1 MRLLNSAE
9 VWEKA
14 YQAFQQ
20 VNFSAWDS
28 STIKQS
34 LIDYLKL
41 YHSEDFNDFIESS
54 ELIAYVELFAYVGE
68 LFAYR
73 LDLDAHENFIT
84 TAERKESILR
94 LAKLLSYN
102 ASRNIPARG
111 LVKVM
116 SIATTEVVFD
126 SNGNNLANKII
137 YWNDTNNINW
147 KEQFI
152 LVMNRIF
159 EQNFGTVLPSDR
171 VQVQDVV
178 FELYGLN
185 NQPLT
190 NQVIPYNITVS
201 GTQYPME
208 LVSAELDENGPLEK
222 RPQLNQIVN
231 LLYLNDGLGD
241 SSDNTGFFFFSKQ
254 GSLQRTVTSF
264 DGVTPNQTF
273 DILIENSNQT
283 DVWVNNI
290 DPTTGVILTDTT
302 SGNTVISGEW
312 EQVDVESGQNIL
324 FNTNSN
330 RNKYEI
336 ETLDSDQFRLLFGD
350 GNFSSIPS
358 GTFEIWTRTSANID
372 LVIPVSSIQNV
383 SSSIFY
389 LDSQTKQQTFT
400 FTFSLTDV
408 IQNAAPSEDIEHI
421 RRVAP
426 SYYYTQDRMVNGRD
440 YNEFMLQ
447 DNTILKLRAIN
458 RTFAGDSRYIAWHD
472 PTTSYDN
479 VKMYGSDLAIYFKTT
494 QNFLNISNST
504 LPSIDGGANISRIN
518 ALIDNYLQ
526 PLLSN
531 SDIVIKELLG
541 GVVPANLR
549 KQFTNA
555 EILNIEAALT
565 NVINSAPSVFFIT
578 YYPVEDVWLV
588 TTSQPD
594 DVWLVVTAY
603 ANGDF
608 SIIYNGK
615 YIVAHSDD
623 MKFWITNNAEKVL
636 NYDTLNN
643 DLDTISLL
651 QANIGT
657 SGILTQNYKFLVLK
671 QDTIDSGPDAGT
683 DSVNDVVVIPADTDN
698 NGLPDNVTLDY
709 LINPATDFVYFNRT
723 IGDNGGLSQ
732 WTLQPSN
739 TDTIIAYEADLEANT
754 GLWKREIGKYNLNFL
769 WLHSTPNYHLIDPSP
784 SNVIDT
790 YVVTRGYY
798 MNLNQW
804 LNGLLDIRPSAPTPF
819 ELRNDYNYLINN
831 KMISD
836 TIVLHSAKIKIII
849 GQYASSELKAVITVV
864 KSATSTMTNNQIKTN
879 IVALVNQ
886 FFDINLWEFGE
897 TFYFTELGTY
907 IQTKLPLDISSVVL
921 VPVSQANIFGDLF
934 QVYAGEDEIIQP
946 SISVNDIQIVESLDP
961 RTFRQV

>member
-111 LVKVM
+111 LVKIM

-126 SNGNNLANKII
+126 SSGNNLANKII

-147 KEQFI
+147 KEQFV
-152 LVMNRIF
+152 LVLNRIF

-208 LVSAELDENGPLEK
+208 LVSAELNADGPLEK
-222 RPQLNQIVN
+222 RPQLNQVINV
-231 LLYLNDGLGD
+231 LYLNDGLGD
-241 SSDNTGFFFFSKQ
+241 SSDNTGFFFFTKQ
-254 GSLQRTVTSF
+254 GSLQRSVTSF

-273 DILIENSNQT
+273 DVLIENSNQT

-290 DPTTGVILTDTT
+290 DPATGVILTDTT
-302 SGNTVISGEW
+302 SGNTVVSGEW
-312 EQVDVESGQNIL
+312 VQVDVESGQNIL
-324 FNTNSN
+324 FNTNAN

-336 ETLDSDQFRLLFGD
+336 ETLDNDQFRLLFGD
-350 GNFSSIPS
+350 GNFSAIPS
-358 GTFEIWTRTSANID
+358 GTFEVWSRTSANLD
-372 LVIPVSSIQNV
+372 LVIPTSSIQNL
-383 SSSIFY
+383 STSIFY
-389 LDSQTKQQTFT
+389 LDNQGKQQTFT

-408 IQNAAPSEDIEHI
+408 IQNAAPTEDIEHI

-426 SYYYTQDRMVNGRD
+426 SYFYTQDRMVNGRD
-440 YNEFMLQ
+440 LNEFMLQ
-447 DNTILKLRAIN
+447 DNTILKLRSIN

-479 VKMYGSDLAIYFKTT
+479 VKMFGSDLVVYFKTT
-494 QNFLNISNST
+494 QNFVNISNSD
-504 LPSIDGGANISRIN
+504 LPSIDGGANIARIN
-518 ALIDNYLQ
+518 AIIDNYLQ

-531 SDIVIKELLG
+531 SDVVIKELLG
-541 GVVPANLR
+541 SIVPANLR
-549 KQFTNA
+549 KQFKSD
-555 EILNIEAALT
+555 EVLNIEAALT
-565 NVINSAPSVFFIT
+565 NAINSAPSIFFIT
-578 YYPVEDVWLV
+578 YYPHSDQWLV
-588 TTSQPD
+588 TTTQPD
-594 DVWLVVTAY
+594 DVWLIVTAY

-608 SIIYNGK
+608 SIIYSGK
-615 YIVAHSDD
+615 YIVAHSDE
-623 MKFWITNNAEKVL
+623 MKFWITNNADKVL

-643 DLDTISLL
+643 TLDTITLL

-657 SGILTQNYKFLVLK
+657 SGILTKNYDFLVLK
-671 QDTIDSGPDAGT
+671 QDVIDGGSDAGT
-683 DSVNDVVVIPADTDN
+683 SSVNDVVLLPTDSDN

-709 LINPATDFVYFNRT
+709 LINPATDFVYFSRSV
-723 IGDNGGLSQ
+723 GDNGGMTQ
-732 WTLQPSN
+732 WTVKPAT
-739 TDTIIAYEADLEANT
+739 TDNIIAYEADLEAQT
-754 GLWKREIGKYNLNFL
+754 GLWKREVGKYNLNFL

-784 SNVIDT
+784 SNIVDT
-790 YVVTRGYY
+790 YIVTRGYY
-798 MNLNQW
+798 QNLNLW
-804 LNGLLDIRPSAPTPF
+804 LNGLVDERPSPPTPF
-819 ELRNDYNYLINN
+819 ELRNDYNYLVNN

-836 TIVLHSAKIKIII
+836 TLVLHSANIKIIV
-849 GQYASSELKAVITVV
+849 GQYAPSELKAVITVV
-864 KSATSTMTNNQIKTN
+864 KSQTSNLTNNQIKTN

-897 TFYFTELGTY
+897 TFYFPELSTY
-907 IQTKLPLDISSVVL
+907 IQTKLPLDVSAVVL

-934 QVYAGEDEIIQP
+934 QVYAGENEIIQP
-946 SISVNDIQIVESLDP
+946 SISVNDIQIVDSLDP